1 MVGLTLG
8 LVDGRTLGSLVGLL
22 DGLILGFLVG
32 DSDGSSVGVSVG
44 MFVGISL
51 GSEEGVIVGSVVG
64 ADDGV
69 TDGATLGTKLDDDI
83 ILFVS
88 FECSDDRLSWVS
100 SLDKSF
106 AIYDES
112 NIRFKFIRVIESR
125 NDKKSYHSIHSPDD
139 VSIDRRLGCWIIAN
153 DNDNNN
159 KIDERNNI
167 VAEDVA

>member
-1 MVGLTLG
+1 MG
-8 LVDGRTLGSLVGLL
+8 
-22 DGLILGFLVG
+22 I
-32 DSDGSSVGVSVG
+32 SVGNSVG
-44 MFVGISL
+44 QNE
-51 GSEEGVIVGSVVG
+51 GSVEGSVVG

-69 TDGATLGTKLDDDI
+69 TDGATLGTELDDDM

-125 NDKKSYHSIHSPDD
+125 NDKKSYHSIHSPD

-153 DNDNNN
+153 DNDNDN
-159 KIDERNNI
+159 KIDKRNNI
-167 VAEDVA
+167 FLCCWRYERLT